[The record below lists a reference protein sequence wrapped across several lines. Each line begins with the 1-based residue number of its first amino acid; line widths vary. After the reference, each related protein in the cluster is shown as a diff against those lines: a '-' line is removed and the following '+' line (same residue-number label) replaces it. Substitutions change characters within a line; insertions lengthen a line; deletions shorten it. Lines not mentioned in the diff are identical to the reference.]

1 MRELSPFAEKTTA
14 VQSLFDQLS
23 NSTTPPDEY
32 RNAFYKLGVMLSASI
47 KESFDLSSSKV
58 TIACSSEDADW
69 LTKGI
74 MDNLT
79 TTHTSL
85 AVFWNLRANPFD
97 QKDISIAPITKSYI
111 EETTNPEYLIIVKS
125 IIYTS
130 CVIRTNLTYL
140 IEHVK
145 PQKIIIASP
154 VMFVSAEEALKAK
167 FSKDISDK
175 FSFLYFATD
184 DEVNAAGEVVPG
196 IGGSVYERLGIGNS
210 GTKNMYVP
218 DLVKARRAALQLPP
232 Q

>member
-1 MRELSPFAEKTTA
+1 MRELSPFAKKSIV
-14 VQSLFDQLS
+14 VQHLLDQLS
-23 NSTTPPDEY
+23 NSTTTPDHY
-32 RNAFYKLGVMLSASI
+32 RNAFYKLGAILSAAI
-47 KESFDLSSSKV
+47 GESFDLSNSQV

-79 TTHTSL
+79 TAHTSL

-140 IEHVK
+140 IEHLK
-145 PQKIIIASP
+145 PRRIIIASP
-154 VMFVSAEEALKAK
+154 VMFVNAEEVLKAE
-167 FSKDISDK
+167 FPKDISDK
-175 FSFLYFATD
+175 FNFLCFATD
-184 DEVNAAGEVVPG
+184 DEVNAAGEVIPG
-196 IGGSVYERLGIGNS
+196 VGGSVYERLSIGNA
-210 GTKNMYVP
+210 GTKNKYVP
-218 DLVKARRAALQLPP
+218 DIVKARRAAL
-232 Q
+232 

>member
-1 MRELSPFAEKTTA
+1 MRELSPFAEKSPA
-14 VQSLFDQLS
+14 VQHLLDQLS

-32 RNAFYKLGVMLSASI
+32 RNAFYKLGAILSAAI
-47 KESFDLSSSKV
+47 GESFDLSNSQV

-74 MDNLT
+74 MDYLT
-79 TTHTSL
+79 TARTSL

-140 IEHVK
+140 IEHLK

-154 VMFVSAEEALKAK
+154 VMFVNAEEALKSEFPK
-167 FSKDISDK
+167 GIRDK

-184 DEVNAAGEVVPG
+184 DEVNAAGEVIPG
-196 IGGSVYERLGIGNS
+196 VGGSVYERLGIGTS
-210 GTKNMYVP
+210 DTKNKYIP
-218 DLVKARRAALQLPP
+218 NIVKARRAAL
-232 Q
+232 